1 MPHQEQQRQ
10 LALATSTSVLADI
23 NVLCVA
29 SELHESTRALA
40 SAPPSHRHGTE
51 FLAEFRI
58 VYEFLFLSGI
68 HELQNA

>member
-1 MPHQEQQRQ
+1 VV
-10 LALATSTSVLADI
+10 LGLDTVLATFRD
-23 NVLCVA
+23 
-29 SELHESTRALA
+29 
-40 SAPPSHRHGTE
+40 GTE